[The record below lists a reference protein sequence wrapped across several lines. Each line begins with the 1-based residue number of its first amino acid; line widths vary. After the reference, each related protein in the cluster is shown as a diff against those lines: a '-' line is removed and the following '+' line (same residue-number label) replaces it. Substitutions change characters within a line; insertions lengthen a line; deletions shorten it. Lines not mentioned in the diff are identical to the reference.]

1 MTTRG
6 KERRARIFTD
16 KPPACFKL
24 ALKRLQD
31 PNNLDAIRVA
41 ATTHAAH
48 LSDEALSVSLGEDTD
63 IDAAVRCVI
72 RQIVRL
78 ADKMPLAN
86 AKKNLIEEF
95 KLPEEVAASMCDA
108 IPERRADIET
118 QLAVKA
124 PVLPR
129 MAELRWRVDV
139 HISNSILRK
148 KMKPNILM
156 QVLFE
161 DGRIKTFECSPE
173 VFQDLRYNVT
183 KLLHEMQRL
192 EVRIEKGMTSR
203 KEEELSKEMKFYNSL
218 RLILPSGFVWN

>member
-1 MTTRG
+1 MGAHNKTPMTTRG
-6 KERRARIFTD
+6 EERRARIFTD

-48 LSDEALSVSLGEDTD
+48 LSDE
-63 IDAAVRCVI
+63 AVRCVI

-203 KEEELSKEMKFYNSL
+203 KAKKKSSPKK
-218 RLILPSGFVWN
+218 